1 MNIEFHYYLTK
12 YLALEAG
19 FDNNEAEI
27 IAYSSQYVDDNS
39 TQYKIEL
46 PDNSTYENYITQTK
60 NITRPRKQLMR
71 IYLLF
76 HFMPGNPTSPRTRR
90 KDGKMHLL
98 NTTSS
103 STHAQEIFY
112 DATKS
117 ENLYSLGIASHMLA
131 DTISHQNFI
140 GNFDEMNAMKG
151 VWETLSP
158 NIGHADA
165 GYKPDIPNLVWHDP
179 RLIEENATIDNT
191 ERILLASNK
200 LYKNF
205 LMFTASPTNWTEVK
219 ANITNILKNKI
230 DERHLSLYKNQLK
243 ERIGKYQ
250 ELISNHDANAEYDPY
265 SWFSDAV
272 TEDIN
277 FLDDKKVKFDP
288 IKDKLSFGEKYK
300 QTNWYRF
307 QEAAKNYQKR
317 AADRMEPIFSQ
328 IEIKEW

>member
-19 FDNNEAEI
+19 FDNIEAEI

-39 TQYKIEL
+39 TQYKIKL
-46 PDNSTYENYITQTK
+46 PDGSEYENYITQTK

-76 HFMPGNPTSPRTRR
+76 HFMPGNPTSPKTRR

-117 ENLYSLGIASHMLA
+117 ENLYSLGIATHMLA

-191 ERILLASNK
+191 ERVLLASNK

-219 ANITNILKNKI
+219 ANITDILKDKI
-230 DERHLSLYKNQLK
+230 DERHLSSYKKQMK
-243 ERIGKYQ
+243 ERIVKYQ
-250 ELISNHDANAEYDPY
+250 ELISNHNANAEYDPY
-265 SWFSDAV
+265 SWFSKAIL
-272 TEDIN
+272 EDIK

-288 IKDKLSFGEKYK
+288 IKDKLSFKENYK

-307 QEAAKNYQKR
+307 QEAAKNFQKR
-317 AADRMEPIFSQ
+317 AADKMAPIFSQ